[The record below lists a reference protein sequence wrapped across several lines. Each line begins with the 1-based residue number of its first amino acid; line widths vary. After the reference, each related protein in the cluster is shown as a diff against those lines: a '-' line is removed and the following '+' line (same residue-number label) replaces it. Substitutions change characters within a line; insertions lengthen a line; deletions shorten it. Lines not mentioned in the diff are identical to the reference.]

1 MVDVGDQLVLH
12 VLLARLKHRIDFD
25 FDYINCSESSPE
37 QQSKGSNE
45 FFRESS
51 ILLEGG
57 KARVCTEDGI
67 KKNDKLLVSITKS
80 LDRCAYR

>member
-25 FDYINCSESSPE
+25 LIISTAQKSTPGNRATAAMKC
-37 QQSKGSNE
+37 
-45 FFRESS
+45 
-51 ILLEGG
+51 LENPPFCFKG
-57 KARVCTEDGI
+57 KAGVGNEANI